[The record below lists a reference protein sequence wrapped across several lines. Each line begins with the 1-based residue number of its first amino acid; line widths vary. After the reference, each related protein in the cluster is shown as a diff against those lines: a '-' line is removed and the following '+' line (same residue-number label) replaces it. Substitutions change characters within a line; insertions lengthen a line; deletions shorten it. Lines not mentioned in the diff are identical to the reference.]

1 MQLGRARPDVA
12 DSERRMQVR
21 VKKFSPDTIKKD
33 RISLIVGKRGSG
45 KSSLLKDL
53 LYCMRDRFDFCMA
66 MCPTMESATMLRE
79 CMPESSVFSR
89 FSPSKVE
96 MLVQTAR
103 EIASK
108 DKEKHFLLVL
118 DDVFYDKS
126 ICRSQAFRFIFFN
139 GRHCRITCVIL
150 LQYLVDLP
158 PDLRANVDYVFSM
171 RETILANRMK
181 LYKMFFGVFGSYE
194 DFAAVFERC
203 TQNYECICLDNT
215 LQSTGVTDCI
225 FWYKARL
232 ELDDF
237 KLGSRIFFKLA
248 EEYRRPEGSSIPSIE
263 EQELAS
269 KKPKVCVTKEDHA
282 GEGGDEE
289 ER

>member
-1 MQLGRARPDVA
+1 
-12 DSERRMQVR
+12 MQVR
-21 VKKFSPDTIKKD
+21 VKKFDPDSMKKD
-33 RISLIVGKRGSG
+33 RIALIVGKRGSG

-66 MCPTMESATMLRE
+66 MCPTMESSTMLKE
-79 CMPESSVFSR
+79 CMPESCVFSR
-89 FSPSKVE
+89 FSPAKVE

-103 EIASK
+103 ECASRE
-108 DKEKHFLLVL
+108 KEKHFLLVL

-139 GRHCRITCVIL
+139 GRHCRITCIIL

-181 LYKMFFGVFGSYE
+181 LYKMFFGVFGTFD

-232 ELDDF
+232 ETEAF
-237 KLGSRIFFKLA
+237 KLGLPVFYKMQ
-248 EEYRRPEGSSIPSIE
+248 EEYRRPEGSAIPGIE
-263 EQELAS
+263 EQEATS
-269 KKPKVCVTKEDHA
+269 RKPKLSVTKEDH
-282 GEGGDEE
+282 GDDGGRDGDE
-289 ER
+289 R